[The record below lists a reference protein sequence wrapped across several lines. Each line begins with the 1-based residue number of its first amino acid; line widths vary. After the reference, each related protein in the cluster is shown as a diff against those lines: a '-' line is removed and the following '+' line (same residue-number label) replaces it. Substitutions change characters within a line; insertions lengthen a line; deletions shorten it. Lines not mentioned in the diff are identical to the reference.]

1 MRFERR
7 LQLFREP
14 PDRISALTQY
24 ERHAETYDRDTDWV
38 ASDRARVVD
47 LLDLRPG
54 ETVIDVGCGTG
65 LCFPLLVDRVGP
77 RGRVVGIEQSIDM
90 LGRAK
95 ERVDDSGWDN
105 VDLVLGSIEEVDIPV
120 AADAALFSFT
130 HDVLRNEAAV
140 KNVLDHLRP
149 GGRVAAVGP
158 MWAPWWAPGMNLLIW
173 YVTSDFVTTFEGF
186 SEPWS
191 HLARLVPGLSVE
203 RQELLGRYFAW
214 GSLPDEDRSEPPGSG
229 SKR

>member
-1 MRFERR
+1 MVRFERR
-7 LQLFREP
+7 PQLFSEP
-14 PDRISALTQY
+14 PDRISALAQY
-24 ERHAETYDRDTDWV
+24 ERHAETYDRETDWV
-38 ASDRARVVD
+38 ASDRARVVE

-65 LCFPLLVDRVGP
+65 LCFPMLVAAVGP
-77 RGRVVGIEQSIDM
+77 HGRVVGIEQSLDM

-95 ERVDDSGWDN
+95 ERVDDSKFEN
-105 VDLVLGSIEEVDIPV
+105 VDLVLGSIEEVQIPV
-120 AADAALFSFT
+120 VADAALFSFT
-130 HDVLRNEAAV
+130 HDVLRSEAAV
-140 KNVLDHLRP
+140 KHVLAHLRP

-214 GSLPDEDRSEPPGSG
+214 GSLPDEERTEAPG